1 MNNFSREM
9 ETIKIN
15 EIEMLKNENKAKKG
29 NENEEY
35 LQWTHL

>member
-9 ETIKIN
+9 ETMNVI
-15 EIEMLKNENKAKKG
+15 EMEMLKNENKAKKG
-29 NENEEY
+29 NINEEY